1 MSVRLAFLTVN
12 LLLAGQGAWVSVVHA
27 QDGKRS
33 SVAHAW
39 PRTFSGQPD
48 FEFDKK
54 EVMAERAKQ
63 AEPQGLPA
71 PKPPTLADL
80 LEDEKVELLT
90 SVVAETS
97 PTTLVSG
104 STLMGKLNDFTVA
117 LSNLPSLTDIREL
130 DVTEFRKSLR
140 HTVRRT
146 VAAYQFQTGKYSLEH
161 MLQAVTLQA
170 VVTSPERYAVVNN
183 KQYREGESFPITV
196 WAGPTDA
203 ALMDAM
209 AAHLPMEGS
218 MTEAQAAQYQAA
230 YEDAVKDLAAL
241 RQTNPRELQ
250 KQVVVPATIL
260 AIQHRKV
267 VLEFNGQR
275 HDLDIKFAY

>member
-1 MSVRLAFLTVN
+1 MKTRLTLLTLST
-12 LLLAGQGAWVSVVHA
+12 LLMAGMVDA
-27 QDGKRS
+27 QDAKRTG
-33 SVAHAW
+33 VAHAW

-54 EVMAERAKQ
+54 EVMEERAKLS
-63 AEPQGLPA
+63 EPQGLPA

-80 LEDEKVELLT
+80 LEDEKVELLKP
-90 SVVAETS
+90 VVAVDVSDTS
-97 PTTLVSG
+97 GVSG
-104 STLMGKLNDFTVA
+104 STALIAKLNDFTLA
-117 LSNLPSLTDIREL
+117 LGNLPSLTEARAL

-140 HTVRRT
+140 HAVRRA
-146 VAAYQFQTGKYSLEH
+146 VAAYQFQTGKYSLVH

-170 VVTSPERYAVVNN
+170 VVTSPVRYAVINN
-183 KQYREGESFPITV
+183 KQYQEGESFPMAV
-196 WAGPTDA
+196 WAGPSDA
-203 ALMDAM
+203 QLMDVM
-209 AAHLPMEGS
+209 AAQLPLEGS
-218 MTEAQAAQYQAA
+218 MTEAQAAQYQEA
-230 YEDAVKDLAAL
+230 YEDAVKDLAVL

-250 KQVVVPATIL
+250 KQVIVPATVL